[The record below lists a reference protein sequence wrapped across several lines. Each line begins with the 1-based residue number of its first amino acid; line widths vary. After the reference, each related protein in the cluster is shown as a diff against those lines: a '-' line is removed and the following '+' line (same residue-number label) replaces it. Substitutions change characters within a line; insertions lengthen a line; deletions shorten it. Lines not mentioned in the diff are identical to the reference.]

1 MRDGLQAANGSRH
14 GLRHQTAIDV
24 AMIGFGAIGQTVYR
38 SVAADPQVHVSHVI
52 VPEHQADAVREVVG
66 AQVDVVSSVTA
77 LSSHPQFALE
87 CAGHSALVDHVVPL
101 LKSGTDCAVASIG
114 ALSDVALLD
123 ALFAA
128 ADEGD
133 ATLTLLSGAIGGV
146 DALAAAKLGGLDEVV
161 YIGRKPPL
169 GWLGTPAEHVCDLH
183 AMAAER
189 VIFEGSA
196 RDAARLF
203 PKNANVAAT
212 IALAGLGLDETKVRL
227 IADPNV
233 TRNVH
238 RVVARGAFGE
248 MSLEMCGKPLPDNP
262 KTSALTAFSAI
273 RALRNRAARCVI

>member
-1 MRDGLQAANGSRH
+1 MREPGYAGHHAPV
-14 GLRHQTAIDV
+14 DV
-24 AMIGFGAIGQTVYR
+24 AMIGFGAIGQAVYR
-38 SVAADPQVHVSHVI
+38 SVAADPMVRVSHVI
-52 VPEHQADAVREVVG
+52 VPERHMASVREVVG
-66 AQVDVVSSVTA
+66 DSVDVVASVSA
-77 LSSHPQFALE
+77 LSSQPHFALE

-101 LKSGTDCAVASIG
+101 LKAGTDCAVASIG
-114 ALSDVALLD
+114 ALSDMILLD
-123 ALFAA
+123 TLAAA

-146 DALAAAKLGGLDEVV
+146 DALAAAKLGGLDEVL
-161 YIGRKPPL
+161 YTGRKPPT
-169 GWLGTPAEHVCDLH
+169 GWLGTPAEQVCDLTTLN
-183 AMAAER
+183 EEK

-196 RDAARLF
+196 REAARLY

-212 IALAGLGLDETKVRL
+212 IALAGLGLDHTMVRL

-238 RVVARGAFGE
+238 RIVARGAFGE

-262 KTSALTAFSAI
+262 KTSALTAYSAM